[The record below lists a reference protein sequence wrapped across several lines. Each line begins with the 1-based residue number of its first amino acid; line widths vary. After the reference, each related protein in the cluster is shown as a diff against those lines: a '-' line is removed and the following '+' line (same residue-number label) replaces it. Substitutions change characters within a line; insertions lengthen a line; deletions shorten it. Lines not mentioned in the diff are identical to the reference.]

1 MTEPEALSAADVAA
15 RAGVDVAD
23 VERMAALGLC
33 SSSEDRFGAGDVR
46 RVLLGVACERAGLPL
61 DAIAESVRERR
72 LSFAFLDAPVYER
85 WAERSS
91 RTYREVAEENAI
103 PFESMRVTLEAMGF
117 ASMEPDDHIREDE
130 LEIMPLMRLSFGS
143 GVMDESWFVRLG
155 RAYADGIRRL
165 TQAEN
170 EVYHERLEQPFLDQG
185 KTQAEAM
192 EAASAMAGEFIPLV
206 DRTLIAMVRRQQEL
220 NWTEHL
226 VEHIEDDLERSG
238 RLGRSERLPAMAFV
252 DLAGYTRL
260 TEERGDDAAVEAAS
274 TFAEIVEREALAHGG
289 TPVKWLGD
297 GVMVVFRDAGGAVA
311 AVLRLVEAV
320 PGAGL
325 PPAHVGLAAGRVV
338 AYAGDY
344 FGRTVNMAARLSAHA
359 AAGRIL
365 VNDATVDALR
375 DEAAV
380 RFTELASLELKGFA
394 EPVRVF
400 EATTA

>member
-1 MTEPEALSAADVAA
+1 
-15 RAGVDVAD
+15 
-23 VERMAALGLC
+23 
-33 SSSEDRFGAGDVR
+33 
-46 RVLLGVACERAGLPL
+46 
-61 DAIAESVRERR
+61 
-72 LSFAFLDAPVYER
+72 
-85 WAERSS
+85 
-91 RTYREVAEENAI
+91 
-103 PFESMRVTLEAMGF
+103 
-117 ASMEPDDHIREDE
+117 
-130 LEIMPLMRLSFGS
+130 
-143 GVMDESWFVRLG
+143 
-155 RAYADGIRRL
+155 
-165 TQAEN
+165 
-170 EVYHERLEQPFLDQG
+170 
-185 KTQAEAM
+185 M

>member
-1 MTEPEALSAADVAA
+1 
-15 RAGVDVAD
+15 
-23 VERMAALGLC
+23 MAALGLC

-143 GVMDESWFVRLG
+143 GVMDASWFVRLG

>member
-143 GVMDESWFVRLG
+143 GVMDASWFVRLG

>member
-46 RVLLGVACERAGLPL
+46 RVILGVACERAGLPL

-143 GVMDESWFVRLG
+143 GVMDASWFVRLG

-297 GVMVVFRDAGGAVA
+297 GVMVAFRDAGGAVA

-359 AAGRIL
+359 AAGRVL